1 MVGTQIA
8 CYLLYLPVVAG
19 MSMLSPLIWIPTLGL
34 IVLVLLPQ
42 SVAGVRVRQIA
53 MGFMTATFVWSLCVL
68 SRFDIHNSG
77 MQLVE
82 SIDWLKELGLTYSL
96 GVDGLSILL
105 VVLNGLLMMV
115 AVQCSDVNLPRPRL
129 YYALLMLINTG
140 VAGAFVSQNMLLF
153 FLFYELELI
162 PLYLL
167 IGIWGG
173 VRRGYAA
180 TKFLIYT
187 AVSGIL
193 ILAAFLGLVLL
204 SGSGSFDYNPAMAQG
219 LSLKAQFLLLAGLVI
234 GFGIK
239 IPLFPFHTW
248 LPDAHVEASTPIS
261 VLLAGVL
268 LKLGTYGLIR
278 FAMGLFP
285 DAWAVAAPFLATWA
299 VVSVLFGTFSA
310 IAQTD
315 MKKMVAYSSIG
326 HMGFVLLAAAAST
339 SLSLIG
345 TIFQMV
351 SHGLISGLLFVLVGV
366 VYKKTKTRDINVLR
380 GLFSPE
386 RGLPMIGSL
395 MVLGVMAS
403 AGLPGMVGF
412 ISEFLIFRGSF
423 SPFPVQT
430 LLCMVGTGLTA
441 VYFLLLVNKTFFGR
455 LPQEFDNLPEVQWS
469 ERAPGIILAVL
480 IVVFG
485 LQPAW
490 LSRWVEASGITMM
503 AGFPQQPA
511 KVPEALPIFPELL
524 PDTPANM
531 AIAAPKLTP
540 S

>member
-1 MVGTQIA
+1 M
-8 CYLLYLPVVAG
+8 Y
-19 MSMLSPLIWIPTLGL
+19 MLSPLVLIPTIGA
-34 IVLVLLPQ
+34 LVLALLPKA
-42 SVAGVRVRQIA
+42 VEGGRVRQIA
-53 MGFMTATFVWSLCVL
+53 MGFMVISFAWSLVVL
-68 SRFDIHNSG
+68 SQFDIHTAG

-82 SIDWLKELGLTYSL
+82 NFDWLNDLGLTYSL
-96 GVDGLSILL
+96 GVDGLSVLL
-105 VVLNGLLMMV
+105 VVLNGLLMLV
-115 AVQCSDVNLPRPRL
+115 SVQCSNANLDRPRL

-140 VAGAFVSQNMLLF
+140 VAGAFISQNLLLF

-173 VRRGYAA
+173 ARRGYAA

-204 SGSGSFDYNPAMAQG
+204 SGTGSFDYNPAMTKD
-219 LSLKAQFLLLAGLVI
+219 LPMLLQLILLGGIIV

-248 LPDAHVEASTPIS
+248 LPDAHVEASTPVS

-278 FAMGLFP
+278 FGMGLFP
-285 DAWAVAAPFLATWA
+285 DAWAIIAPYLAWWA

-315 MKKMVAYSSIG
+315 MKKMVAYSSVG

-339 SLSLIG
+339 SLSLVG
-345 TIFQMV
+345 TVFQMV
-351 SHGLISGLLFVLVGV
+351 AHGLISGLLFVLVGV
-366 VYKKTKTRDINVLR
+366 VYQKTKTRDINVLK

-412 ISEFLIFRGSF
+412 VAEFLIFRGSF
-423 SPFPVQT
+423 SVFPVQT

-455 LPQEFDNLPEVQWS
+455 LPEEFSNLPEVNWS
-469 ERAPGIILAVL
+469 ERVPGLVLAGL
-480 IVVFG
+480 VVIFG
-485 LQPAW
+485 LQPMW
-490 LSRWVEASGITMM
+490 MSRWIEDTSVTMM
-503 AGFPQQPA
+503 AAFPKQPQR
-511 KVPEALPIFPELL
+511 VPEGATIYPQFEPTAAEKQQALR
-524 PDTPANM
+524 
-531 AIAAPKLTP
+531 APLIVP
-540 S
+540 F

>member
-1 MVGTQIA
+1 MT
-8 CYLLYLPVVAG
+8 
-19 MSMLSPLIWIPTLGL
+19 MLSPLILMPTIGAVIMALM
-34 IVLVLLPQ
+34 PQ
-42 SVAGVRVRQIA
+42 SVDGARIRQIA
-53 MGFMTATFVWSLCVL
+53 MGFMTATFIWSLCVL
-68 SRFDIHNSG
+68 SRFDIHTPG

-82 SIDWLKELGLTYSL
+82 TLDWLKDLGLTYRL
-96 GVDGLSILL
+96 GVDGVSILL
-105 VVLNGLLMMV
+105 LVLNGLLMTV
-115 AVQCSDVNLPRPRL
+115 AVQCSDTNITRPRL

-140 VAGAFVSQNMLLF
+140 VAGAFVAQNMLLF

-173 VRRGYAA
+173 ARRGYAA

-204 SGSGSFDYNPAMAQG
+204 SGASSFDYNVALSQG
-219 LSLKAQFLLLAGLVI
+219 LSMQLQLLLLAGLVI

-285 DAWAVAAPFLATWA
+285 DAWALVAPFLAMWA

-351 SHGLISGLLFVLVGV
+351 SHGLISGLLFVLVGI

-386 RGLPMIGSL
+386 RGLPMVGSL

-455 LPQEFDNLPEVQWS
+455 LPQEFADLPEVQWS
-469 ERAPGIILAVL
+469 ERAPGIVLASL
-480 IVVFG
+480 IVIFG

-490 LSRWVEASGITMM
+490 VARWIESSSITMM
-503 AGFPQQPA
+503 AAFPQQPA
-511 KVPEALPIFPELL
+511 KVPEALPIFPELV
-524 PDTPANM
+524 PDKPDNV
-531 AIAAPKLTP
+531 AIAAPRISP
-540 S
+540 F

>member
-268 LKLGTYGLIR
+268 LKLGTYCLIR